1 LLNLALD
8 LAKLHYCAEFG
19 HTEIAGLLLSKG
31 ADPMLTNYYRMGNEV
46 GRDTA
51 RDVAVYYK
59 KTAVVAL
66 IDEHLKAKAS
76 TDN

>member
-1 LLNLALD
+1 
-8 LAKLHYCAEFG
+8 
-19 HTEIAGLLLSKG
+19 
-31 ADPMLTNYYRMGNEV
+31 MLTNYYRMGNEV